1 MLPESPTLL
10 IAAGIILVIVG
21 IIGGGLKVKEIS
33 IPAMGK
39 FARTAGLLIG
49 MMLVILGMAMEE
61 PATDD
66 HHEDGHTDDQEQ
78 YDDPDTEDYDTYED
92 NEGDGEYDDDY
103 DVEDGT
109 DEDYEDDED
118 NH

>member
-78 YDDPDTEDYDTYED
+78 YEDSDEEDYDTYED
-92 NEGDGEYDDDY
+92 NESDEEYDDNHDM
-103 DVEDGT
+103 EDGT

>member
-1 MLPESPTLL
+1 MLPDSPTLL

-21 IIGGGLKVKEIS
+21 VIGGGLKVKEIS

-49 MMLVILGMAMEE
+49 MMLVVLGMAMEE

-66 HHEDGHTDDQEQ
+66 HHEDDHTDDQEQ
-78 YDDPDTEDYDTYED
+78 YDEDYDSHEDYESD
-92 NEGDGEYDDDY
+92 DEDYDDNHDE
-103 DVEDGT
+103 EDET
-109 DEDYEDDED
+109 DEDYEDDEG